1 MAKRNLGF
9 RYRWAE

>member
-9 RYRWAE
+9 RYWRAE

>member
-1 MAKRNLGF
+1 MANRNLGF

>member
-9 RYRWAE
+9 RYRLAE